1 MLSALNVTVFLIYQF
16 RIAECLTLRGSAS
29 FKLRKH
35 ARRAYLIEVIVLNAV
50 SGNMT

>member
-16 RIAECLTLRGSAS
+16 RIAECLTLHGS
-29 FKLRKH
+29 
-35 ARRAYLIEVIVLNAV
+35 AYLIEVIVLNAV